1 MDLIQRYRQYE
12 LIIGN
17 YQTGQGLLITD
28 LQVTFDISK
37 SSDNKKKTNS
47 ATIEIYNL
55 SDDHIKL
62 LGTDYPAAVF
72 SAGFLD
78 TGGVKRLFSGQVTH
92 VSTRKSGTERATQ
105 ITMGTGYTELNH
117 QVLSEFVPEGQPPKA
132 AAERLIKAI
141 GADRG
146 VFNGTNLNNPLIY
159 GYPLSGTPKEMLD
172 EICEKY
178 SCNWQLDD
186 GVVYIHDNDRGNSE
200 NFQLAYVISEG
211 TGLIDTA
218 YRVSGDRQRSKK
230 DKAKKP
236 GIQMKILLNPDIRA
250 GDIIRLEDTLI
261 KGWFKVDTLRHSGG
275 WRSPGWYT
283 EIRATSLEKVVQQGA
298 GT

>member
-1 MDLIQRYRQYE
+1 MDLIQRNRQYE
-12 LIIGN
+12 LIIGD
-17 YQTGQGLLITD
+17 YQTGQGLQVTD

-47 ATIEIYNL
+47 ASIEVYNL
-55 SDDHIKL
+55 SEEHIRL
-62 LGTDYPAAVF
+62 LDTDYPAAVF
-72 SAGFLD
+72 SAGYLD
-78 TGGVKRLFSGQVTH
+78 TGGPRRLFSGQVTH
-92 VSTRKSGTERATQ
+92 TATRKSGTGRVTQ
-105 ITMGTGYTELNH
+105 ITMGTGYVELNQ
-117 QVLSEFVPEGQPPKA
+117 QVLSEFVPEGQSPKA
-132 AAERLIKAI
+132 ATERLIKAI

-178 SCNWQLDD
+178 ACNWQLDD
-186 GVVYIHDNDRGNSE
+186 GVVYVHDNDRGNTE
-200 NFQLAYVISEG
+200 NFQQAYVISEG
-211 TGLIDTA
+211 TGLIESA

-230 DKAKKP
+230 DKVKKP
-236 GIQMKILLNPDIRA
+236 GIQMKILLNSDIRA

-261 KGWFKVDTLRHSGG
+261 TGWFKVESLRHYGG

-283 EIRATSLEKVVQQGA
+283 DIKATNLEKVVQQGA
-298 GT
+298 S